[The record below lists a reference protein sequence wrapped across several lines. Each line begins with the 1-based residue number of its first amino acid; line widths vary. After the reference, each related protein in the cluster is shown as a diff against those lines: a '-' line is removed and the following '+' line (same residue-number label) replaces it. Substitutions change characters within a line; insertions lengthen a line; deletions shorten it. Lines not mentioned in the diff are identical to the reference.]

1 MISHYFWISVSLME
15 ASISSATVLVTFGVL
30 LGKLSPLQLLLVTLV
45 ELPLSTANNFLGY
58 RIFRVSDVGK

>member
-1 MISHYFWISVSLME
+1 ME